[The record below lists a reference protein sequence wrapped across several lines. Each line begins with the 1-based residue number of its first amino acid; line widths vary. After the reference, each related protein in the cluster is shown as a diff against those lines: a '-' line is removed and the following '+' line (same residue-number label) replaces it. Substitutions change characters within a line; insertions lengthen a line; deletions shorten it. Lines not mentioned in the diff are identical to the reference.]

1 MSYFGNGKEGE
12 KIFRG
17 AYTYMRN
24 TNIYSEESFEVFRDK
39 KEMTYTFVSELIS
52 RVSTGELLNIN
63 TIYKINKDYTPL
75 YVDINRSLGNSAV
88 NEKYEFDMRRT
99 RINYTFTNNDGERH
113 NCELTTNPKFFI
125 TTSASCSS
133 MLYLRSKKFDNTGKN
148 YYTIFTSNNHWQFN
162 EEPSVK
168 NIVIQRISQTSES
181 LKVGKSN
188 LDAIQY
194 KLTEQILGN
203 EDGPADPHAPPAQEN
218 DIRIW
223 CSQHMTI
230 PYLIK
235 DRDGTKIEVK
245 YLNNLD
251 KDQ

>member
-12 KIFRG
+12 KVFRG

-24 TNIYSEESFEVFRDK
+24 KNIYSEESFEVFRDK
-39 KEMTYTFVSELIS
+39 KEMTFTFISEIIS

-63 TIYKINKDYTPL
+63 TLYKINKDYTPL
-75 YVDINRSLGNSAV
+75 EVDIHRSLGNHSV
-88 NEKYEFDMRRT
+88 NEKYEFDQRRT
-99 RINYTFTNNDGERH
+99 RINYMFKNQDGAVHHSEFS
-113 NCELTTNPKFFI
+113 TSPKFYI

-148 YYTIFTSNNHWQFN
+148 YFSIFTSNNHWEFK
-162 EEPSVK
+162 EDPSVK
-168 NIVIQRISQTSES
+168 NIVVQRVSQTSEA
-181 LKVGKSN
+181 LKVGKSS
-188 LDAIQY
+188 LDSIQY
-194 KLTEQILGN
+194 KVMEQSLDSS
-203 EDGPADPHAPPAQEN
+203 EDSADPHAPPSQEN
-218 DIRIW
+218 DIRVW